1 MQEDEIYVVSSGYI
15 GATMSRTSAELSRD
29 WLSIQ
34 VQEYLA
40 KGGKITVADQGEI
53 GLEKSHPHS
62 FDRRF
67 LVK

>member
-1 MQEDEIYVVSSGYI
+1 MQEDEIYVYLVGK
-15 GATMSRTSAELSRD
+15 SREVER
-29 WLSIQ
+29 Q

-40 KGGKITVADQGEI
+40 RGGKITVADQGET
-53 GLEKSHPHS
+53 GLEKSHHS

>member
-1 MQEDEIYVVSSGYI
+1 MQEDEIYVYLVGN
-15 GATMSRTSAELSRD
+15 GAHEQDKRRLSREVEQ
-29 WLSIQ
+29 Q

-40 KGGKITVADQGEI
+40 KGGKITVADQGEV
-53 GLEKSHPHS
+53 GLEKSHHS